1 MADQPELVF
10 LPLGGLGEIGM
21 NLALYGYGPPRKRTW
36 IVVDFGI
43 SFGGPDLPGVEIV
56 YPDIAFLEA
65 ERERILAIVITH
77 AHEDHYGALVD
88 LWPRLRLPVYMT
100 PFAAAMLAAK
110 QEGSRGDP
118 IPVTLVQPGERATIG
133 PFEVEFVPVA
143 HSIPEPTALAIRT
156 AAGLVVHSGD
166 WKLDET
172 PMLGL
177 PTDEKRFRDLG
188 EEGVIALICD
198 STNAQREGRSPSE
211 AVVAAGLRQVI
222 AEAKNRVGI
231 TIFASNVARIRA
243 VAEAAAANDRQV
255 VVIGR
260 ALARVID
267 VAGELGLLEGLPG
280 FLDEEA
286 YGYLPTDKV
295 VALVTGSQGEA
306 RAALA
311 RIASGEHRSVAFSR
325 GDTLV
330 FSSRTIPGN
339 ERAVNAIINAL
350 TDQGVK
356 IVSERERP
364 VHVSGHP
371 RQGEIAVLY
380 EWLKPQTVIPAHG
393 EPQHLSAHA
402 AFARRSGIK
411 RVVEARNGDLIRLA
425 PGAPEKIRE
434 VEAGR
439 LYRDGNLIGAV
450 DAVGFTERRHLSF
463 AGHVAVSVTLG
474 RKGEILA
481 DPEVALAGVPLAD
494 ASGRRFEDVVLDAV
508 NGALDSI
515 PANRRRDEE
524 VVREAVYRSVRA
536 AMREAWGKKPVCSVL
551 VAVL

>member
-1 MADQPELVF
+1 VADQAELVF
-10 LPLGGLGEIGM
+10 VPLGGLGEIGM
-21 NLALYGYGPPRKRTW
+21 NLALYGYGSPRKRTW
-36 IVVDFGI
+36 IVVDFGV
-43 SFGGPDLPGVEIV
+43 SFGGPDLPGIEIV
-56 YPDIAFLEA
+56 YPDIAFLEQ
-65 ERERILAIVITH
+65 ERERIAAIVITH

-88 LWPRLRLPVYMT
+88 LWPRLELPLYAT
-100 PFAAAMLAAK
+100 PFAAAMLEAK
-110 QEGSRGDP
+110 QEGAAGDP
-118 IPVTLVQPGERATIG
+118 IPVNLVKPGDRVTIG

-156 AAGLVVHSGD
+156 PAGLIVHSGD
-166 WKLDET
+166 WKLDQT
-172 PMLGL
+172 PLIGA
-177 PTDEKRFRDLG
+177 PTDERRFRELG
-188 EEGVIALICD
+188 EEGVLALVCD

-211 AVVAAGLRQVI
+211 AVVAAGLREVI
-222 AEAKNRVGI
+222 AEATSRVAI
-231 TIFASNVARIRA
+231 TIFASNVARIRSI
-243 VAEAAAANDRQV
+243 AEAAAANDRQV

-286 YGYLPTDKV
+286 YGYLPRDKV
-295 VALVTGSQGEA
+295 VALITGSQGEA

-311 RIASGEHRSVAFSR
+311 RIASGEHRSVVFSP
-325 GDTLV
+325 GDTMV

-350 TDQGVK
+350 VDQGVK
-356 IVSERERP
+356 IVTERDRP

-371 RQGEIAVLY
+371 RQDEIAELY
-380 EWLKPQTVIPAHG
+380 RWLRPGTVIPAHG
-393 EPQHLSAHA
+393 EPAHLSAHA
-402 AFARRSGIK
+402 AFARRQGIGN
-411 RVVEARNGDLIRLA
+411 VVEARNGDVVRLA
-425 PGAPEKIRE
+425 PGRPEKVSEIE
-434 VEAGR
+434 TGR
-439 LYRDGNLIGAV
+439 LYRDGNLIGAA

-463 AGHVAVSVTLG
+463 AGHVAVSITLG
-474 RKGEILA
+474 RKGDIVA
-481 DPEVALAGVPLAD
+481 DPEVALAGIPLAD

-515 PANRRRDEE
+515 PSGRRRDEE

-536 AMREAWGKKPVCSVL
+536 AMRDSWGKKPVCSVL